1 MSLGF
6 LKTFVARAF
15 SIYSAPLTMVFVFF
29 PFQIILLNFD
39 VPNCRGPFCL
49 GYISNVH
56 ANVDEYF
63 YTLSEL
69 SLDFLL
75 AR

>member
-1 MSLGF
+1 
-6 LKTFVARAF
+6 
-15 SIYSAPLTMVFVFF
+15 MVFVFFF

-39 VPNCRGPFCL
+39 VPNCRGSFCL